1 MINTPN
7 NTAPAQ
13 EADLFQDTVGPLNS
27 LGGPNYVAPVAAP
40 PPSAAPALA
49 GPPGEADLFSDV
61 LGPGNSPGGPNY
73 VEPPFAAPQVGPN
86 VEAQRVGAALAK
98 DAANPDLT
106 PMPGDFQ
113 ASPDALG
120 IGLGLGTI
128 KGVFNTKDFL
138 TTGAGMFG
146 APPSEQDRSQ
156 LRQNVDATSAA
167 FSKADGAGYG
177 FAEGIAETAVGLLGA
192 GKVAL
197 LAKAGGLATA
207 GISAIGMAAAFEP
220 HAENFANLAQR
231 IPSLNGPLTAFF
243 ASDPS
248 DSAIAGYAKNAL
260 TSLGFEAATIGL
272 FTGAMVSLRALR
284 GGDDA
289 AIEAAHAELD
299 AALQAHVESI
309 GQARTPEPSPATLAS
324 SQPTTT
330 MAMESHQSGDATI
343 SGPAFPQDVGQAA
356 EAATTANSQLKGEQP
371 RAVVFTF
378 DDGSINRLIETSAND
393 TLALIKHGSWDA
405 AIAAGH
411 VFGGEDHVPWQKLS
425 GDATDGEASTSLD
438 AFTAR
443 VRDAY
448 RDQSDEMKGGDV
460 QTDAMNDTSVN
471 QRVTLWNQDPGALL
485 GALQEAGERAGS
497 LHADMDASFAV
508 AQRVMQDAW
517 AMASRIKAGDFSDG
531 AGSLEAAYAALKATT
546 QVAATAFGSA
556 NSILS
561 NSARA
566 LRGARSEFALSP
578 MQIAKMQSLDGDA
591 LASIL
596 AGTQGDPRALAKV
609 MQPGIISR
617 LVDGAHFFMINNLI
631 SSPLTHAVI
640 AASNTWQLL
649 ARPAMRMAGAAYLG
663 TSDSVGTVAAKE
675 YGYIATS
682 IPDAFRSAVEAFKA
696 GDSIISPHALNVP
709 TGGVGAGAQGGT
721 SIGQQIAQMQ
731 FKPMANVSDVLSN
744 VLTAGLKTG
753 AFPSRFV
760 GFQDEFVKQI
770 AYRSKVSAQAF
781 VEGSSGYGL
790 EGADLTRYV
799 QDELFAAFDEYG
811 RATNTA
817 ALNEAKVATY
827 QNDLNPTG
835 SFGWATAGAKVQ
847 GATTNFPLAKLILPF
862 VKTPA
867 NLFRQGVQ
875 LTPGLNLLQKE
886 FRDAIAN
893 GADPAAQA
901 LAVGQM
907 GMGAL
912 LMGTAATLAYQGL
925 ITGDAPSDPKL
936 ASEAMADGWRP
947 NSIVIAHKDGTKT
960 YVPFD
965 RYDPIM
971 MPLALAANIVAVLK
985 QPEVADQNKAQ
996 TMLAALSAAMIKQLT
1011 DKLYLQSIKN
1021 TIDAIQSPDHQ
1032 AAKVAGGLAGNFV
1045 PYSSALHLINADPVM
1060 READTF
1066 ISAMLAKVP
1075 GFSQHFPAR
1084 RDWAGDPIT
1093 VHKQGPMARHA

>member
-1 MINTPN
+1 MEQSI
-7 NTAPAQ
+7 
-13 EADLFQDTVGPLNS
+13 S
-27 LGGPNYVAPVAAP
+27 
-40 PPSAAPALA
+40 
-49 GPPGEADLFSDV
+49 
-61 LGPGNSPGGPNY
+61 
-73 VEPPFAAPQVGPN
+73 
-86 VEAQRVGAALAK
+86 
-98 DAANPDLT
+98 NPDLT

-120 IGLGLGTI
+120 TGLGLGTI
-128 KGVFNTKDFL
+128 KGIFNTKDFL

-156 LRQNVDATSAA
+156 FRQNVDATSNA

-197 LAKAGGLATA
+197 VAKAGGLATA

-299 AALQAHVESI
+299 AALQAHVDTLN
-309 GQARTPEPSPATLAS
+309 QARNAAEPSPPPTT
-324 SQPTTT
+324 TTT

-343 SGPAFPQDVGQAA
+343 SGPAFPSP
-356 EAATTANSQLKGEQP
+356 TGEQQGVSKP

-378 DDGSINRLIETSAND
+378 DDDSISHLIETSAND

-411 VFGGEDHVPWQKLS
+411 VFGGEDHIPWQKLS
-425 GDATDGEASTSLD
+425 RDATDGEASTSLD

-497 LHADMDASFAV
+497 LRADMDASFAV

-517 AMASRIKAGDFSDG
+517 AMASRIKAGDFTDG
-531 AGSLEAAYAALKATT
+531 AGSSEAAYAALKATT
-546 QVAATAFGSA
+546 QVAATAFGAA
-556 NSILS
+556 NSILG

-591 LASIL
+591 LASVL

-649 ARPAMRMAGAAYLG
+649 ARPAMRMGGAAYLG

-675 YGYIATS
+675 YGYMATS

-731 FKPMANVSDVLSN
+731 FKPMANVSDVLS
-744 VLTAGLKTG
+744 TC
-753 AFPSRFV
+753 SRRASRQV
-760 GFQDEFVKQI
+760 
-770 AYRSKVSAQAF
+770 RS
-781 VEGSSGYGL
+781 
-790 EGADLTRYV
+790 R
-799 QDELFAAFDEYG
+799 
-811 RATNTA
+811 
-817 ALNEAKVATY
+817 
-827 QNDLNPTG
+827 
-835 SFGWATAGAKVQ
+835 
-847 GATTNFPLAKLILPF
+847 
-862 VKTPA
+862 PA
-867 NLFRQGVQ
+867 
-875 LTPGLNLLQKE
+875 
-886 FRDAIAN
+886 
-893 GADPAAQA
+893 
-901 LAVGQM
+901 
-907 GMGAL
+907 
-912 LMGTAATLAYQGL
+912 
-925 ITGDAPSDPKL
+925 
-936 ASEAMADGWRP
+936 
-947 NSIVIAHKDGTKT
+947 
-960 YVPFD
+960 
-965 RYDPIM
+965 
-971 MPLALAANIVAVLK
+971 
-985 QPEVADQNKAQ
+985 
-996 TMLAALSAAMIKQLT
+996 
-1011 DKLYLQSIKN
+1011 
-1021 TIDAIQSPDHQ
+1021 
-1032 AAKVAGGLAGNFV
+1032 
-1045 PYSSALHLINADPVM
+1045 SSASKM
-1060 READTF
+1060 SSSSR
-1066 ISAMLAKVP
+1066 
-1075 GFSQHFPAR
+1075 
-1084 RDWAGDPIT
+1084 
-1093 VHKQGPMARHA
+1093 